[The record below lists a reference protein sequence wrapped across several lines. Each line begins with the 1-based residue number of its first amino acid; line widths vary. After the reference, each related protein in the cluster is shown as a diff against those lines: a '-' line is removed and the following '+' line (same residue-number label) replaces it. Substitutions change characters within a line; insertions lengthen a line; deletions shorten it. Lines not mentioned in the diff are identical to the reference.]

1 MLYIKIGLNKYPCK
15 IGTFTTQ
22 MGNDAIRISGDTP
35 LAVDGFQIVDEDD
48 NVISDRSDYI
58 YLYREDENC
67 KEYTSVAEEI
77 IPTQSYAMGDVPPS
91 DYAILSRRISAVNN
105 RVSDIT
111 PYTMSKTVGIQD
123 TECVFTNVV
132 KDEGT
137 LTANVKTEQG
147 EYLPCTV
154 ERADSRVRVSFDKLD
169 TVATVTI
176 QIQ

>member
-1 MLYIKIGLNKYPCK
+1 MLFIKIGLNKYPCK

-35 LAVDGFQIVDEDD
+35 LAVDGFLIVDEDD

-67 KEYTSVAEEI
+67 KEYTKVAEEI

-111 PYTMSKTVGIQD
+111 PYTDSKTAYIDDEYVTFDGRD
-123 TECVFTNVV
+123 GNVSVFMVDGDGQNV
-132 KDEGT
+132 
-137 LTANVKTEQG
+137 
-147 EYLPCTV
+147 PCTFDR
-154 ERADSRVRVSFDKLD
+154 ENGQIIVRFEKRTSL
-169 TVATVTI
+169 ATVNISI
-176 QIQ
+176 Q